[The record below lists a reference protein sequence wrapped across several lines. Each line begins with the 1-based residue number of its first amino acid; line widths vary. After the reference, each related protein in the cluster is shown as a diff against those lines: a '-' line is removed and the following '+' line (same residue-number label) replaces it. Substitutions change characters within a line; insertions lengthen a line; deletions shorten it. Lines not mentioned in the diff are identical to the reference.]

1 MISDKDKQSGISD
14 FNSIFPQNH
23 MPAALSHPISREN
36 HVCGGTGCRHRR
48 ISPSSTSRNGERLIA
63 VLKSPL
69 IGRWAGFP
77 VIQLMVPVDWAIRP
91 PGEELSLAR
100 NADLHLHKRPFHPG
114 PPRAGWLR
122 DNQDFFAGLKH
133 TTQAGGISPNPAL
146 LRTRSR
152 A

>member
-36 HVCGGTGCRHRR
+36 HVLRPDGV
-48 ISPSSTSRNGERLIA
+48 SSSANFPIIDLRNGERLIA

-69 IGRWAGFP
+69 IGGWAGFRSSNSWCP
-77 VIQLMVPVDWAIRP
+77 WIGRSGRREKNSPL
-91 PGEELSLAR
+91 PGT
-100 NADLHLHKRPFHPG
+100 ADLHLHKRPFHPG

-133 TTQAGGISPNPAL
+133 TTRAGGISPNPAL